1 MVMKVRSSL
10 YWRIVLWLDL
20 DGEPLTGADSVAQI
34 GTIDIVPG
42 LVDC

>member
-1 MVMKVRSSL
+1 VLL
-10 YWRIVLWLDL
+10 YMAEGTMLSY
-20 DGEPLTGADSVAQI
+20 SVAQI